1 MILLIFSYYNIKN
14 FGIKSKKLLIIL
26 DLYQEF
32 SIFVQKFSQI
42 MIHRILEEQI
52 VSLLGNGKAIVIM
65 GARQVGKSTLLESIF
80 RDKEKVLWMTGDDL
94 DVQELFSQ
102 ITSSRLK
109 ALLGNSQYL
118 IIDEA
123 QRIPDI
129 GLRLKLITD
138 QIKEVQVIA
147 TGSSS
152 FELASKV
159 NESLAGRKREF
170 RMFPVSFSE
179 MVSHT
184 NLLEELR
191 LIPHRMV
198 FGYYPEVVSNPGNES
213 VILKE
218 LSDSFLYKDILSLE
232 NINKPDKIVRL
243 LKALA
248 FQIGSQVSY
257 NEVGQLVGLDSKTVE
272 RYIDVL
278 EKSHIIFRL
287 GTFSRNL
294 RNELKSSRKIYF
306 WDLGIRNLLIGNL
319 AQVEN
324 RTDVGAL
331 WENYVIAERLKY
343 NAYCYSIAQYWFW
356 RTQQQK
362 EIDYL
367 EEKNGQLNAYEFK
380 WNDKKANVPA
390 PESFSKAYPEAFFKV
405 ITPKNVDEFLL

>member
-1 MILLIFSYYNIKN
+1 
-14 FGIKSKKLLIIL
+14 
-26 DLYQEF
+26 
-32 SIFVQKFSQI
+32 

-52 VSLLGNGKAIVIM
+52 TSLLGSGKAIIIM
-65 GARQVGKSTLLESIF
+65 GARQVGKSTLLETIF
-80 RDKEKVLWMTGDDL
+80 RDHENVLWMTGDDL

-102 ITSSRLK
+102 MTSTRLK
-109 ALLGNSQYL
+109 ALLGSSRTV

-138 QIKEVQVIA
+138 YMKDIQVIA

-184 NLLEELR
+184 NFLEELR

-198 FGYYPEVVSNPGNES
+198 YGYYPEVVSNPGNES
-213 VILKE
+213 IILKE

-257 NEVGQLVGLDSKTVE
+257 NEIGQLVGLDSKTVE
-272 RYIDVL
+272 RYIDIL
-278 EKSHIIFRL
+278 EKSYIIFRL
-287 GTFSRNL
+287 GSFSRNL
-294 RNELKSSRKIYF
+294 RNELKTSRKIYF

-324 RTDVGAL
+324 RMDTGAL
-331 WENYVIAERLKY
+331 WENYAIVERLKRNIY
-343 NAYCYSIAQYWFW
+343 RGSNAQYWFW

-367 EEKNGQLNAYEFK
+367 EEENGMLNAYEFK
-380 WNDKKANVPA
+380 WSDKKGSTHVPD
-390 PESFSKAYPEAFFKV
+390 SFSKAYPEASFRV

>member
-1 MILLIFSYYNIKN
+1 
-14 FGIKSKKLLIIL
+14 
-26 DLYQEF
+26 
-32 SIFVQKFSQI
+32 
-42 MIHRILEEQI
+42 MIHRILEKQI
-52 VSLLGNGKAIVIM
+52 NELVGGGKAIIIM
-65 GARQVGKSTLLESIF
+65 GARQVGKSTLLNTIF
-80 RDKEKVLWMTGDDL
+80 RHRENVLWMTGDDI
-94 DVQELFSQ
+94 DVQELFRQ
-102 ITSSRLK
+102 MTSSRLK
-109 ALLGNSQYL
+109 ALLGNCKIL
-118 IIDEA
+118 VIDEA

-138 QIKEVQVIA
+138 QISDVQVVA

-152 FELASKV
+152 FELSSKV

-170 RMFPVSFSE
+170 RMFPVSFAE

-184 NLLEELR
+184 NFLEESR

-198 FGYYPEVVSNPGNES
+198 FGYYPEVVCNPGNEN

-232 NINKPDKIVRL
+232 SISKPDKIVRL

-257 NEVGQLVGLDSKTVE
+257 NEIGQLIGLDPKTVE

-278 EKSHIIFRL
+278 EKSYIIFRL
-287 GTFSRNL
+287 GSFSRNL
-294 RNELKSSRKIYF
+294 RNELKASRKIYF
-306 WDLGIRNLLIGNL
+306 WDLGIRNILIGNL

-324 RTDVGAL
+324 RTDTGVL
-331 WENYVIAERLKY
+331 WENFVIAERLKY
-343 NAYCYSIAQYWFW
+343 NFYKGSIAQYWFW

-367 EEKNGQLNAYEFK
+367 EEENGMLHAYEFK
-380 WNDKKANVPA
+380 WNDKKANVSC
-390 PESFSKAYPEAFFKV
+390 PESFAKAYPDAHFHV
-405 ITPKNVDEFLL
+405 ITPKNVEDFLL

>member
-1 MILLIFSYYNIKN
+1 MRIQR
-14 FGIKSKKLLIIL
+14 IL
-26 DLYQEF
+26 D
-32 SIFVQKFSQI
+32 SKV
-42 MIHRILEEQI
+42 R
-52 VSLLGNGKAIVIM
+52 SLLGNGKAIVIM
-65 GARQVGKSTLLESIF
+65 GARQVGKSTLLDTVF
-80 RDKEKVLWMTGDDL
+80 KDYDDVLWMTGDDL

-102 ITSSRLK
+102 MTSTRLK
-109 ALLGNSQYL
+109 ALLGNAKTL

-159 NESLAGRKREF
+159 NESLAGRKHEF
-170 RMFPVSFSE
+170 RMFPFSFSE

-191 LIPHRMV
+191 LIPHRMIY
-198 FGYYPEVVSNPGNES
+198 GYYPEVVCNPGSES
-213 VILKE
+213 AILKE
-218 LSDSFLYKDILSLE
+218 LADSFLYKDILSLD

-272 RYIDVL
+272 RYIDIL
-278 EKSHIIFRL
+278 EKSYIIFRL
-287 GTFSRNL
+287 GSFSRNL
-294 RNELKSSRKIYF
+294 RNELKQSRKVY
-306 WDLGIRNLLIGNL
+306 
-319 AQVEN
+319 
-324 RTDVGAL
+324 
-331 WENYVIAERLKY
+331 WENFIIAERLKRNSY
-343 NAYCYSIAQYWFW
+343 AGSIAQYWFW

-367 EEKNGQLNAYEFK
+367 EEENGQLNAFEFK
-380 WNDKKANVPA
+380 WSDKKAGIHI
-390 PESFSKAYPEAFFKV
+390 PESFAKAYPNASFCV